1 MLFASV
7 KVLSVWWHGLP
18 HREVRRCQ
26 QRRGILTS
34 KLIPQVMIKP
44 LRDPAKLLARYVN
57 PSYRWNSD
65 VKVDSETTVIILA
78 CNFDLLERTR
88 LQVNII
94 TETNLPQLL
103 APDNFFCPFRHI
115 DSYGSFG
122 DRSSLAVLCDTIP
135 RNSRLLVTHKILSW
149 TV

>member
-65 VKVDSETTVIILA
+65 VKVDSEPTDIILA
-78 CNFDLLERTR
+78 CKFDMLERTR

-94 TETNLPQLL
+94 TETYLPQLL
-103 APDNFFCPFRHI
+103 APENNNNPKHQNE
-115 DSYGSFG
+115 SYGSFG
-122 DRSSLAVLCDTIP
+122 DRSSLAVLC
-135 RNSRLLVTHKILSW
+135 
-149 TV
+149 